1 MNYLFIDTECANPK
15 YGSICT
21 FGYFMTDENFV
32 KIESEDILMNPETE
46 YDPYV
51 ARNILR
57 YSLSELDSN
66 MPFPCNYDRIKELLC
81 RKQTLVFGFSL
92 SNDIRFLNETCMRY
106 RLPSINCGF
115 YDVQKIFSE
124 YTHSKN
130 EVSIEKAVK
139 SLDINV
145 KTLAHRSDEDARAS
159 MEIAKAIC
167 VRTGLS
173 LPGLVKKLP
182 SCSGNNKNFVESWN
196 VENSRKID
204 HITEHN
210 RRLLKYRNKE
220 QAKHVG

>member
-66 MPFPCNYDRIKELLC
+66 MPFPCYYDRIKELLC

-139 SLDINV
+139 NCKEENAEISLLDGIEANHIQSENTKIEEQ
-145 KTLAHRSDEDARAS
+145 KTEDRVDYPILGVDED
-159 MEIAKAIC
+159 
-167 VRTGLS
+167 
-173 LPGLVKKLP
+173 
-182 SCSGNNKNFVESWN
+182 
-196 VENSRKID
+196 D
-204 HITEHN
+204 
-210 RRLLKYRNKE
+210 LK
-220 QAKHVG
+220 